1 MFLRLKTFGVN
12 QEHVRN
18 YQNCKSRRGAGC
30 SGVKFYWKAYSELKR
45 MYLRLVY
52 QGQGQGQMTLA
63 HLEDHAHSLGIPIM

>member
-1 MFLRLKTFGVN
+1 
-12 QEHVRN
+12 
-18 YQNCKSRRGAGC
+18 
-30 SGVKFYWKAYSELKR
+30 